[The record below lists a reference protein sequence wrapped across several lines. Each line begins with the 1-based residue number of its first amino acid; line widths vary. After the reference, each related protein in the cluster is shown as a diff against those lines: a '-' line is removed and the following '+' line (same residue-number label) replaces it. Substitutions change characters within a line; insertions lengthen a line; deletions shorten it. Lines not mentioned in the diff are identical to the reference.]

1 MIPSIT
7 VAAEVIVKEPVDSN
21 NVFMATFH
29 SFMATLH
36 SILLKLYS
44 MNKLVLLFELIIG
57 LFIVWAAI
65 VFIRNRYQKQK
76 LRYLKAA
83 YTKYL
88 VNVVFFLHCSVF
100 SVMFLG

>member
-1 MIPSIT
+1 MRSLFFAIIPSIA
-7 VAAEVIVKEPVDSN
+7 VAAEIAAKEPVDSN
-21 NVFMATFH
+21 NVFMATF
-29 SFMATLH
+29 H

-65 VFIRNRYQKQK
+65 VFIKNRYQKQK
-76 LRYLKAA
+76 LRYLKAT

-88 VNVVFFLHCSVF
+88 VNVVFFCIAAFLALCS
-100 SVMFLG
+100 